1 VTDRPDAAR
10 LAVLGSPI
18 AHSKSPALHEAA
30 YRVLGLDWEYSAI
43 EVADGGLAVF
53 LDGLDASWRGLSL
66 TMPLKREVLP
76 LLDERSALVEEVG
89 AANTVLLEGGT
100 RRGFN
105 TDVAGIVGALADAG
119 VTSLEYVQVLG
130 AGATAASVL
139 AASAQLGATRVLVS
153 ARDPEKARSL
163 EPLAASLGVELTIRP
178 IGMMDRSMI
187 IPSAVISTL
196 PGGSVIDVPYPEPIR
211 ADAVLLDVAYE
222 PWPSALAIS
231 WAEVGGTVVSGL
243 DMLLHQAVAQVR
255 VFVTGEETGELAHE
269 AEVVAAMR
277 SAIAR

>member
-178 IGMMDRSMI
+178 IVMMDGSMI